1 MLIRCDLTPFTTS
14 AIRVKF
20 KVCGILVIF
29 PSVNLIMLIVQSSL
43 NSVQLLIGQ
52 SGYLFQISDV
62 SLFIFKGVVRRCCY
76 GFNLVG

>member
-20 KVCGILVIF
+20 KVYGIIVVF
-29 PSVNLIMLIVQSSL
+29 PSVNLIMLMVQSSL

-52 SGYLFQISDV
+52 SGNLFQISYV
-62 SLFIFKGVVRRCCY
+62 SLFILKG
-76 GFNLVG
+76 